1 MNITGITLHEFQT
14 AVDALNATETY
25 AGNLR
30 VHADAHTVSAN
41 RITARLDV
49 RDSRGPGARRSPGY
63 PGRHTP
69 AACWHAYR
77 DVLTEL
83 FRINP
88 DALIRTR
95 EATYRGAIGFE
106 LNFPATA
113 YNNQGSRIYPVTM
126 PDLCDHGHGFPR
138 VYAQRWTY
146 DMHGEKVT
154 A

>member
-1 MNITGITLHEFQT
+1 MNITGITLDQFHA
-14 AVDALNATETY
+14 AVDALNATQTY

-30 VHADAHTVSAN
+30 VHADAHATSDN

-49 RDSRGPGARRSPGY
+49 ADSRGPGARTSPS
-63 PGRHTP
+63 GRHTP

-83 FRINP
+83 FRVNP

-113 YNNQGSRIYPVTM
+113 YNNQGSQVRPMTM
-126 PDLCDHGHGFPR
+126 PELCDHGYDFPR